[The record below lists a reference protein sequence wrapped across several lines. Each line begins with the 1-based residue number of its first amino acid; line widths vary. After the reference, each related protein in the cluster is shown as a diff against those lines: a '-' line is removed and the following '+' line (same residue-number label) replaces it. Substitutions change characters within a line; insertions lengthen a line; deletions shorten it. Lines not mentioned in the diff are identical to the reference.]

1 MVERALI
8 EELADSETALLCNAM
23 SILGLSEPHTYYM
36 DGTIQCLTPELPPL
50 VGQAITIKVDT
61 CTPGKPS
68 NPGPRQE
75 LHRQAAELDVP
86 LVIVCE
92 TTSGT
97 PMRECVMGD
106 GMAKSFISLGIE
118 GLVTDGGVRDMP
130 GIAAQGFRVFSLAR
144 VVQHANLHWS
154 DLNEPVSVGGI
165 TVNTGDLIH
174 ADEGGCIVVPKE
186 NHPYIAE
193 ACRLVQWF
201 EKEAHTMSRRS
212 DLSPAQKTKE
222 MERIGGAHAERIA
235 KLKAAA

>member
-1 MVERALI
+1 MVDRALI
-8 EELADSETALLCNAM
+8 EQLADSETALLCNAI
-23 SILGLSEPHTYYM
+23 SALELSEPHTYYM

-61 CTPGKPS
+61 CTPGKPG
-68 NPGPRQE
+68 NPGPLQE
-75 LHRQAAELDVP
+75 LHQQATELDVP
-86 LVIVCE
+86 LVIVAE

-106 GMAKSFISLGIE
+106 GMAKGFITLGIE

-130 GIAAQGFRVFSLAR
+130 GIAAQGFRVFSIAR
-144 VVQHANLHWS
+144 VVQHASLHWS

-165 TVNTGDLIH
+165 TVNNGDLIH
-174 ADEGGCIVVPKE
+174 GDEGGCIVVPKE

-201 EKEAHTMSRRS
+201 EKEAHTMIRRT
-212 DLSPAQKTKE
+212 DLSPAEKSKE
-222 MERIGGAHAERIA
+222 MERIGGAHMERIT
-235 KLKAAA
+235 KLKASA